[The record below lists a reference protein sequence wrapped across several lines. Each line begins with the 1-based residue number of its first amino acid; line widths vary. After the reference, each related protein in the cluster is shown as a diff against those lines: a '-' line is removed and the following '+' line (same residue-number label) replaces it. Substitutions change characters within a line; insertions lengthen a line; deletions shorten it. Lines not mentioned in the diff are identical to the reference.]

1 MSLILRVSMCK
12 RDQGLYLPEDPMVS
26 LDGLCLEHDL
36 LSFFKETF
44 KQYTSRVA
52 RTNGLGN
59 KGSEGL
65 GPNSL

>member
-1 MSLILRVSMCK
+1 
-12 RDQGLYLPEDPMVS
+12 MVS